1 MVMKVLT
8 ENKVPLDKVIG
19 ICSDGASTMQG
30 VHKDVCIQLAK
41 RIRELRQGVVEDM
54 RSLDHTRSIDS
65 FHANK
70 GVFVVH
76 CVCHRLALILT
87 DAVKGSTKC
96 DQVIPED
103 CINLM
108 TQLYTYFARSPARK
122 NAMRSYIDLLNRDKQ
137 ARLRA
142 RGRPTANVEIQNPV
156 EELERVMDV
165 LEERHKLPKKIVL
178 TRWLSCADAV
188 RVILS
193 CRDVYT
199 EFFLSESSEAASVIV
214 ELLEDSTVMAWC
226 ACMQDVLPV
235 LTGVNILFQASKPLP
250 HLLFS
255 KITTESQHCEIWL
268 AVDLF
273 AKI

>member
-1 MVMKVLT
+1 
-8 ENKVPLDKVIG
+8 
-19 ICSDGASTMQG
+19 
-30 VHKDVCIQLAK
+30 
-41 RIRELRQGVVEDM
+41 M

-96 DQVIPED
+96 EQAIPED

-122 NAMRSYIDLLNRDKQ
+122 NAMRSYIDLLNRDNQ

-142 RGRPTANVEIQNPV
+142 RGRPTATVEVQNPV
-156 EELERVMDV
+156 EELERVIAV
-165 LEERHKLPKKIVL
+165 LEERYKYKLPKKIVL

-199 EFFLSESSEAASVIV
+199 EFFLSETSEAASVIV
-214 ELLEDSTVMAWC
+214 ELLEDRTVMAWF

-235 LTGVNILFQASKPLP
+235 LTGMNILFQASKPLP
-250 HLLFS
+250 HLLYARIP
-255 KITTESQHCEIWL
+255 K
-268 AVDLF
+268 
-273 AKI
+273 